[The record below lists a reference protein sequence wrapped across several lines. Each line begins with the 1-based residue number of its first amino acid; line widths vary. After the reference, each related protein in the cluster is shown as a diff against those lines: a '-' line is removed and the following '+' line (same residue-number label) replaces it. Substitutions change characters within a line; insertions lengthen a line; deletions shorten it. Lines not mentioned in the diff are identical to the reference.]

1 MTFSN
6 ATQCNAMQCVHKQAV
21 HEFPGVLQRFTLAL
35 PGKVL
40 QVFSLKMFPQATQI
54 HVVARAANM
63 G

>member
-6 ATQCNAMQCVHKQAV
+6 AMQCNAMQCVHKQAA
-21 HEFPGVLQRFTLAL
+21 HEFPWVLQRFILAL
-35 PGKVL
+35 QGKVL
-40 QVFSLKMFPQATQI
+40 QVLSLKMYPQATQI